1 MRSKGGEKQ
10 MNESNLKELSRK
22 MLDYRAKH
30 NLSMVEM
37 SKRANISYMTWQYVE
52 KQKQMPNRLTEM
64 KILKAIGE

>member
-1 MRSKGGEKQ
+1 